1 MRRCHK
7 SLSFSL
13 PLYKGLK
20 ETYEKT
26 LTNKDSDLRSYG
38 LRLEAQGEDYLVF
51 APVEEYRNHQVMPQR
66 IFVEK
71 VHEC

>member
-1 MRRCHK
+1 LRRYHK
-7 SLSFSL
+7 SHSFSL
-13 PLYKGLK
+13 PHYKGLK

-38 LRLEAQGEDYLVF
+38 LRLEAEDESYLVF

>member
-1 MRRCHK
+1 MA
-7 SLSFSL
+7 
-13 PLYKGLK
+13 
-20 ETYEKT
+20 
-26 LTNKDSDLRSYG
+26 NKDSDLRSYG

-71 VHEC
+71 VHERRKRMILHLMNITTWKLSTEQR

>member
-7 SLSFSL
+7 SHSFSL
-13 PLYKGLK
+13 PHYKGLK

-26 LTNKDSDLRSYG
+26 LANKDSDLRSYG

-51 APVEEYRNHQVMPQR
+51 APVEEYRDHQVMPQR

>member
-7 SLSFSL
+7 SHSFSL
-13 PLYKGLK
+13 PHYKGLK

-38 LRLEAQGEDYLVF
+38 LRLEAEDEGYLVF
-51 APVEEYRNHQVMPQR
+51 ALVEEYRNHQVMSQR

-71 VHEC
+71 VHEY

>member
-1 MRRCHK
+1 
-7 SLSFSL
+7 
-13 PLYKGLK
+13 
-20 ETYEKT
+20 

-38 LRLEAQGEDYLVF
+38 LRLEARDEGYLVF

-71 VHEC
+71 VHECRKHMILHLMNITTWKLSTEQR